1 MDEEEN
7 QKKNASGGHGGRVT
21 GCSTSSATVVQ
32 RDGQATRR
40 VGDVVD
46 NVLTARWRCSEASSE
61 VKRSHTKL
69 TSKQLGDLGTDVDLF
84 RFLLAICLL

>member
-40 VGDVVD
+40 VGDL
-46 NVLTARWRCSEASSE
+46 LTATWSSEASSE

-69 TSKQLGDLGTDVDLF
+69 TSKQLGDLGTDIDLF
-84 RFLLAICLL
+84 RFLLTICLL